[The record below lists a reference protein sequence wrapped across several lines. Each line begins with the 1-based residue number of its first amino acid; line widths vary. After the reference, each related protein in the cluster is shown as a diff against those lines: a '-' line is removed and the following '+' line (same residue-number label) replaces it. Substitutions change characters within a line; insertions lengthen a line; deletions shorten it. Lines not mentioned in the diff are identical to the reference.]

1 LDDAYRLIVKGVALC
16 RDWNVADILGLS
28 LIELGY
34 IHQSLGAYEK
44 ASEFI
49 KEAANVLEDIS
60 LWGSKIAAAHSV
72 KFALARGDIEFAESW
87 AQAND
92 LDVDGDYEHYREIE
106 YLVLVRVLIA
116 QERLDEA
123 HSLVERIFRI
133 AQEVGKRQTELEVL
147 ILLSLVCS
155 AQGETDQ
162 AFGYLEKALSIGEPE
177 GYIRIF
183 VDEGPSMASLLYEAL
198 KCEIAPAYVQRL
210 LAAFPDTAPK
220 EDVSTRPQVDQSE
233 WIEPLSEREIEVL
246 QLLAKGLTSQAVA
259 DRLVL
264 SIHTVKAHTR
274 SIYSKL
280 AVNNRTQAVDR
291 ARTLGVLPPI

>member
-1 LDDAYRLIVKGVALC
+1 LDDAYRLIAKGVALC

-28 LIELGY
+28 LIELAY

-44 ASEFI
+44 ASKAL

-60 LWGSKIAAAHSV
+60 SWGSKIATAHRV
-72 KFALARGDIEFAESW
+72 KLDLARGDIESAEGW
-87 AQAND
+87 AQTND
-92 LDVDGDYEHYREIE
+92 LDIDGDYEHYREIE
-106 YLVLVRVLIA
+106 YLVLARVLIA
-116 QERLDEA
+116 QEKFKEA
-123 HSLVERIFRI
+123 YSLVERIFRI
-133 AQEVGKRQTELEVL
+133 AREIGKRQTELETL
-147 ILLSLVCS
+147 ILLSIVCS
-155 AQGETDQ
+155 SQGETDQ
-162 AFGYLEKALSIGEPE
+162 ALDYLEKALLIGEPQ

-183 VDEGPSMASLLYEAL
+183 VDEGPPMASLLYEAL
-198 KCEIAPAYVQRL
+198 KREISPAYAQRL
-210 LAAFPDTAPK
+210 LAAFPVTETEQTP
-220 EDVSTRPQVDQSE
+220 ERIQVDDSE

-246 QLLAKGLTSQAVA
+246 QLLAKGLTNQAVA

-291 ARTLGVLPPI
+291 ARTLGVLPPN

>member
-1 LDDAYRLIVKGVALC
+1 
-16 RDWNVADILGLS
+16 VADILGLS

-87 AQAND
+87 AQTND

-116 QERLDEA
+116 QERFEEA
-123 HSLVERIFRI
+123 HSLVERICRI
-133 AQEVGKRQTELEVL
+133 AQEIGKRQTEFEAL
-147 ILLSLVCS
+147 ILLSLICS
-155 AQGETDQ
+155 AQSEIDQ
-162 AFGYLEKALSIGEPE
+162 ALGYLEKALSIGEPQ

-183 VDEGPSMASLLYEAL
+183 VDEGPPMASLLYEAL
-198 KCEIAPAYVQRL
+198 KREIAPAYVQRL
-210 LAAFPDTAPK
+210 LAAFPVSESE
-220 EDVSTRPQVDQSE
+220 EDISKKSQADQSGL
-233 WIEPLSEREIEVL
+233 IEPLSEREIEVL
-246 QLLAKGLTSQAVA
+246 QFLAKGLTNQVVA
-259 DRLVL
+259 SRLFISL
-264 SIHTVKAHTR
+264 HTVKAHTR
-274 SIYSKL
+274 NIYSKL
-280 AVNNRTQAVDR
+280 GVNNRTQAVDR
-291 ARTLGVLPPI
+291 ARTLGILPPV